1 MLATAT
7 AFGLGG
13 VAAVAEP
20 ITLKI
25 ADSLPSGHLINET
38 IMNVM
43 IPALEDSGELTV
55 EYFPAAHLGAAG
67 ENLDFARS
75 GVIDIGYF
83 APGYGSMAGRVPA
96 TNALTLPGLFSSS
109 TQAYME
115 LAEGSLKQEY
125 DKLGIRL
132 LVGVG
137 TSPYQVF
144 SKKEVR
150 LADDIVGLKM
160 RAAGGG
166 ADDFL
171 REMGVPVVNMP
182 SSQI

>member
-7 AFGLGG
+7 ASGLGG

-43 IPALEDSGELTV
+43 IPALEDSGEFTV
-55 EYFPAAHLGAAG
+55 EYFPAAQLGAAG

-83 APGYGSMAGRVPA
+83 APGCGSMAGRVPA
-96 TNALTLPGLFSSS
+96 TNALTLPGLISSS
-109 TQAYME
+109 TQATKVYME
-115 LAEGSLKQEY
+115 LGGGALKQEY
-125 DKLGIRL
+125 DKLGIKL

-150 LADDIVGLKM
+150 LADAFIAKISGRGFGYVEDVYAEILDLAEKH
-160 RAAGGG
+160 A
-166 ADDFL
+166 
-171 REMGVPVVNMP
+171 E
-182 SSQI
+182 